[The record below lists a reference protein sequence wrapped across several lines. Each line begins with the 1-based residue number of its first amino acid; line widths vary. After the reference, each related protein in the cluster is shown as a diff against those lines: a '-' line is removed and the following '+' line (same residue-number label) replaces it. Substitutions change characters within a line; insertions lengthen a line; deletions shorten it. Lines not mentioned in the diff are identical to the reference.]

1 MRFIKIAEVC
11 ELTGVSPSS
20 IKRWV
25 RDPEMKFPK
34 PIRLGH
40 RDRAWEEDEV
50 LEWLAQRPTADG
62 WFNDAA

>member
-20 IKRWV
+20 IKRYV
-25 RDPEMKFPK
+25 RDPEMKFPM

-50 LEWLAQRPTADG
+50 LEWLARRPVADG
-62 WFNDAA
+62 ELNDAA